1 MAAPKPFGVALQLVC
16 CIVTTHD
23 ATEYRRYFGWVA
35 QSAEQWTE
43 NPRVGG
49 SIPPPAIPLTGATVQ
64 QTLQQNLANRECIS
78 CARTL
83 LIRTSWLSDRLPAR
97 QRRLR

>member
-49 SIPPPAIPLTGATVQ
+49 SIPPPAISKPLE
-64 QTLQQNLANRECIS
+64 RYR
-78 CARTL
+78 RTFAAP
-83 LIRTSWLSDRLPAR
+83 RVAALPI
-97 QRRLR
+97 LF